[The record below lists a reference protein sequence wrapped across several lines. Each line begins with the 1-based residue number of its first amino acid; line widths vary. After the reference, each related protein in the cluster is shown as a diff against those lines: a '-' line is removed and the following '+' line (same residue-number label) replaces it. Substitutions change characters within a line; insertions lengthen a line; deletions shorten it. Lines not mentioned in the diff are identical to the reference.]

1 MTLIV
6 LFCYLK
12 PQLFWIALRGM
23 HVATREY
30 GLHKWDIYKSWI
42 LVCIVSSH
50 SSRQVYIHMHI
61 RWDLV
66 MYAMFVVLTNTMAE
80 ISISIEIK
88 YFGSDCSIL
97 IEFSQF
103 LDILWCIFFHKK
115 QSFACVCSLKC
126 EMRQTSTNVR
136 SKAFKIV
143 SR

>member
-1 MTLIV
+1 MVCLRKKGIFLATKNLTLIVYCHFYTKLDFFVAKNFTTTTNMSLLSNYFCYLQNMTLIV

-66 MYAMFVVLTNTMAE
+66 MYAMFVVLTKIN
-80 ISISIEIK
+80 SI
-88 YFGSDCSIL
+88 
-97 IEFSQF
+97 
-103 LDILWCIFFHKK
+103 
-115 QSFACVCSLKC
+115 
-126 EMRQTSTNVR
+126 
-136 SKAFKIV
+136 
-143 SR
+143 